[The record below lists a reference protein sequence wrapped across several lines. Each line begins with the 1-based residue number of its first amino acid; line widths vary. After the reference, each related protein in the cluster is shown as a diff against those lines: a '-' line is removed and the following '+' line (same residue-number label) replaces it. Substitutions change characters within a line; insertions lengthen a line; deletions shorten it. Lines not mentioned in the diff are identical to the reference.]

1 MSLCVRTHVTQQIA
15 GFLETPGAEVA
26 DVKEGA
32 APLLP
37 PCSHQVFPQLSAG
50 KPEI

>member
-15 GFLETPGAEVA
+15 WFLESPRTEVA

-37 PCSHQVFPQLSAG
+37 PCSHQVLPQLSAS
-50 KPEI
+50 KPKI